1 MKISP
6 FAQSINFHIFLTNS
20 NKSIN
25 KQTKKGNKK
34 MKKSM
39 TSRATAYRVRK
50 VTRTVEV
57 MNLTATAV
65 DLDTKTVVEFPV
77 SIPAVGFRSNKAM
90 ENAIIKQVEEKGNY
104 KYVTSTV
111 VDKTYITYAM
121 DESFFMEN
129 AKIIATGND
138 IKNMQPVADET
149 EVEAEAVEEQ

>member
-1 MKISP
+1 
-6 FAQSINFHIFLTNS
+6 
-20 NKSIN
+20 
-25 KQTKKGNKK
+25 
-34 MKKSM
+34 M

-57 MNLTATAV
+57 VNLTATAV
-65 DLDTKTVVEFPV
+65 DLNTKTIVEFPV

-149 EVEAEAVEEQ
+149 DVEDEQ